1 MIFKKKIMRTRVLVS
16 LSNSL
21 PKEAKEYSSL
31 GRVKIRLPNTIN
43 GLNVKDNTS
52 SLAAGTAE
60 ELS

>member
-1 MIFKKKIMRTRVLVS
+1 MRTRVLVS

-43 GLNVKDNTS
+43 SLNVKDNTS
-52 SLAAGTAE
+52 SLAAGTAQ